1 MFYSNVLSIK
11 ILQILTTIVTI
22 CLIFYGFEIEWW
34 ALSIFVYFCTGC
46 LGITITYHRY
56 LAHKAFKM
64 PKVFEYLF
72 SLFGAFGGTGSTIGW
87 LAVHNVHHKFSDL
100 DKDPHSPHLLGL
112 RLLLT
117 NYNYKFNPR
126 DAKPLLRDK
135 FHIFLHQYYNL
146 ILLIWALFLFAL
158 DYKLLLFVFIVPIC
172 FQIWASNISNYANHM
187 FGYQNI
193 KTGEGSKNTWWV
205 SAITWGEG
213 WHNNHHAEP
222 WNYSFQKKWW
232 EIDISGY
239 IIYLLVILTG
249 NRKSLYNSKY

>member
-1 MFYSNVLSIK
+1 MFYSNVSSIK
-11 ILQILTTIVTI
+11 IYQILTTIVTA
-22 CLIFYGFEIEWW
+22 CLVFNNFEIEWW

-72 SLFGAFGGTGSTIGW
+72 SIFGAFGGTGSTIGW

-158 DYKLLLFVFIVPIC
+158 ITNFCCLPLLFRFA
-172 FQIWASNISNYANHM
+172 FK
-187 FGYQNI
+187 FGQ
-193 KTGEGSKNTWWV
+193 
-205 SAITWGEG
+205 
-213 WHNNHHAEP
+213 
-222 WNYSFQKKWW
+222 
-232 EIDISGY
+232 
-239 IIYLLVILTG
+239 VILAIMLIICSDTKILKQVKVAKTLG
-249 NRKSLYNSKY
+249 GLVL